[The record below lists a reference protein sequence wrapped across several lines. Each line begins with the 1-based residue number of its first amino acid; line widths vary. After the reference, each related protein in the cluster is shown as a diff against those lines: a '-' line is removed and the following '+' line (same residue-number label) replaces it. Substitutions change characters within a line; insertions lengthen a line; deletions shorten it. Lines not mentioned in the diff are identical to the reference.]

1 MFSFR
6 TTNICEVEIEIQN
19 LNTNKAS
26 PFNSIS
32 PKDLKENIETCG
44 NVLHNIINHG
54 IIINTFDN
62 AMKLADITPIHKCDE
77 KINKKKYRPVS
88 GLIAGSKI
96 FERIMQKQMGEYL
109 EKLLS
114 EYLCGYRKGFNVQSA
129 LILLL
134 EKWRVA
140 LDRRGYGGGILMDL
154 SKAFDT
160 LNHELLIAKLD
171 AFGFDKNSLAL
182 IKSYLS
188 NRWQRTRINDSVST
202 WSNLIH
208 GVPQGS
214 ILGPLL
220 FNIYINDLFFF
231 TIESQIC
238 NFADDTTLYTCNMNL
253 NELIAKLESSTSAL
267 IEWFKNNHM
276 QLNES
281 KCHLIICGNKKN
293 RNS

>member
-1 MFSFR
+1 M
-6 TTNICEVEIEIQN
+6 
-19 LNTNKAS
+19 
-26 PFNSIS
+26 
-32 PKDLKENIETCG
+32 
-44 NVLHNIINHG
+44 
-54 IIINTFDN
+54 NTF
-62 AMKLADITPIHKCDE
+62 
-77 KINKKKYRPVS
+77 
-88 GLIAGSKI
+88 
-96 FERIMQKQMGEYL
+96 
-109 EKLLS
+109 
-114 EYLCGYRKGFNVQSA
+114 GYRKGFNVQSA

-160 LNHELLIAKLD
+160 LNQELLIAKLD
-171 AFGFDKNSLAL
+171 AYGFDKNSLAL

-253 NELIAKLESSTSAL
+253 NELIAKLESSTSVL